1 MEGVQTVDH
10 LFSLRS
16 WVVGDPESGQL
27 LTLSSDHL
35 SRTKS
40 VSASDKPGTEA
51 EPATSQ
57 SKSHRRSRSNSN
69 PARPTP
75 APSTSE
81 PKQAPQNGAAP
92 VQAKPPAPEKNEEQK
107 PSTPSPA
114 SRKTDPKPIGRRNSW
129 ISSLSSK
136 FSSGSTPPSQPSLK
150 ASPASPKTTSPLE
163 THNPFGA
170 AYSPRDK
177 EEEKKDDSN
186 PFTSSSPKGPSFIHN
201 ALRKFSSNSGGLPKL
216 NPNGSICPRRVMNID
231 QSRHRCKI
239 ADLNQ
244 AKLNRVAFC
253 VDVEIAGIS
262 HRDDDEEAPPTN
274 QLRQPLPESNS
285 HKLRKA
291 DLKLKEQDEAGALK
305 HPQATL
311 AEKDSA
317 SPAAAPAPVPAP
329 VTGDARAQSSSPPTN
344 TTSKPST
351 DPSPSGEGTD
361 PTRKQERKKRSEAER
376 KERKERKRRQAVANG
391 SVPLQLD
398 PENDEEYSRGPSPA
412 SGVPRSKTQSHPT
425 TDPVR
430 IYRRC
435 CQLRETPVLKR
446 VVDEISK
453 PSSTLAESPGT
464 VAVLDLSNFPM
475 TSQDLT
481 TFSDWLAVVPVRKL
495 ILENCALTDTSV
507 RAILSALLSTK
518 TVEQM
523 RYRRRRSRRPE
534 SPDSNDHER
543 YGVVEKLSLKDN
555 TKIGREGWRH
565 ISLFVHLSKSL
576 KAIDLSGI
584 PFPQGQV
591 PIDGP
596 GTTGQAQ
603 STMADVSIIFASA
616 LAERFAGDHLEELL
630 MSECYPSVNAVKQ
643 ICQATTKMG
652 LRRLGFANNGL
663 TREGLEHVV
672 EYLKA
677 GQCEGL
683 DLGGNAIKD
692 DLDIVTDAIEPETPL
707 YALSL
712 ADCSLNPSVI
722 FPLLQSLAQIHNLR
736 FIDFSHNRELFASQ
750 PSALGAFRRFL
761 PKMTSLKRFHLADVD
776 LSPDHVIGLAEV
788 LPECPSLCHLNILEN
803 EQIVDL
809 ASTTDPVAQEEAC
822 AVYASM
828 MAAVRVS
835 RTIIAVDIDVP
846 VAENNEV
853 VKALGSQI
861 VAYSLRNLEGG
872 AIAEELSD
880 STSPLEDVP
889 IPEIL
894 QHIVGHAGVSEEP
907 YDDEDEA
914 APDEDYVIGGTGVV
928 KALGVCL
935 GNLDQHG
942 LDVLGEQSLPAS
954 GTTTPRRRKSRGVP
968 TKRPRDM
975 SKNLLESA
983 RNIRVRIQSAL
994 IREDRAGNDANYRRL
1009 QFLDVTLQR
1018 MIQRFED
1025 EYPETRVIPP
1035 LSPAVPVPDTISQHS
1050 GDDDGTGS
1058 IGASGN
1064 LNSSQLDETGG
1075 DEEDAEH
1082 YAVRLSRTSSM
1093 TSLHSRAMTSQEG
1106 HIHRI
1111 GQNLRRDFLK
1121 PSLVPGDGDE
1131 DFEYGGD
1138 DSHIVAL
1145 RQKLDLLHH
1154 EQSLSQFDD
1163 FDADMAYNHLGTTVD
1178 ELYAVQQQDAEGFER
1193 FKQSQIAAQINSGI
1207 RPRDNLNPRTGCDE
1221 PESKSS
1227 P

>member
-1 MEGVQTVDH
+1 MEGVQTVDV
-10 LFSLRS
+10 S
-16 WVVGDPESGQL
+16 WLHHSQK
-27 LTLSSDHL
+27 DHL

-51 EPATSQ
+51 EPTTSQ
-57 SKSHRRSRSNSN
+57 PKSHRRSRSNSN

-81 PKQAPQNGAAP
+81 PNQAPRDDAAP
-92 VQAKPPAPEKNEEQK
+92 VQAKPPPVEKNEEQK

-231 QSRHRCKI
+231 QNRHRCKI

-274 QLRQPLPESNS
+274 QLRQPLPESNH
-285 HKLRKA
+285 HKSKKA
-291 DLKLKEQDEAGALK
+291 DLKSKEQDEAGALK
-305 HPQATL
+305 HPLATL
-311 AEKDSA
+311 AEKDS
-317 SPAAAPAPVPAP
+317 SPPVPAPVPAP
-329 VTGDARAQSSSPPTN
+329 VPPPATGDANDAKAQSSSPPTN
-344 TTSKPST
+344 TTS
-351 DPSPSGEGTD
+351 PSGEGAD
-361 PTRKQERKKRSEAER
+361 STRKQERKKRSEAER

-398 PENDEEYSRGPSPA
+398 AENDEEYSRGPAPA
-412 SGVPRSKTQSHPT
+412 PGVPRPKTQSHPT

-464 VAVLDLSNFPM
+464 VAALDLSNFPM
-475 TSQDLT
+475 TSQDLA

-518 TVEQM
+518 TIEQM

-555 TKIGREGWRH
+555 LKIGREGWRH

-591 PIDGP
+591 AIDGS
-596 GTTGQAQ
+596 GMTGQPQ
-603 STMADVSIIFASA
+603 FPMADVSIIFASA

-630 MSECYPSVNAVKQ
+630 MSECNPSVDAVKQ

-663 TREGLEHVV
+663 TREGLEYVV
-672 EYLKA
+672 GYLKA

-692 DLDIVTDAIEPETPL
+692 DLDLVTDAIEPETPL

-722 FPLLQSLAQIHNLR
+722 SPLLQSLAQIHNLR
-736 FIDFSHNRELFASQ
+736 FIDFSHNRELFSSQ
-750 PSALGAFRRFL
+750 PNALGAFRRFL
-761 PKMTSLKRFHLADVD
+761 PKMPSLKRFHLADVN

-803 EQIVDL
+803 QQIVDL

-835 RTIIAVDIDVP
+835 RTIIAVDIDIP

-880 STSPLEDVP
+880 STGPLVDVP
-889 IPEIL
+889 VPDIL
-894 QHIVGHAGVSEEP
+894 QHIVGHSGISEEP
-907 YDDEDEA
+907 YDDEDEP

-1009 QFLDVTLQR
+1009 QFLDITLHR

-1025 EYPETRVIPP
+1025 EYPETRIIPP
-1035 LSPAVPVPDTISQHS
+1035 LPPAIPVPDTISLHS

-1064 LNSSQLDETGG
+1064 PNSSQLDETGG
-1075 DEEDAEH
+1075 DEEDTDQ

-1111 GQNLRRDFLK
+1111 GQNLRRDFLN

-1131 DFEYGGD
+1131 DFEYED
-1138 DSHIVAL
+1138 DNSHIVAL
-1145 RQKLDLLHH
+1145 RQKLDLLHE

-1178 ELYAVQQQDAEGFER
+1178 ELYAAQQQDAEGFER
-1193 FKQSQIAAQINSGI
+1193 FKQSQIAAQINSGL
-1207 RPRDNLNPRTGCDE
+1207 RPRDNVNPRTGYDQ
-1221 PESKSS
+1221 PESKS
-1227 P
+1227 